1 MQELKQNYVGKN
13 YYLDDK
19 ASTSWYKLD
28 KDIFISVNDHQIQP
42 LSEKSSIV
50 KAMIEKPRLQRF
62 YVEHPK
68 MKASD
73 CNG

>member
-1 MQELKQNYVGKN
+1 MQELKENYQGEN

-28 KDIFISVNDHQIQP
+28 KDIFISVNDGQTQP

-50 KAMIEKPRLQRF
+50 KAMLEKPRLQRC
-62 YVEHPK
+62 YVEQPK
-68 MKASD
+68 MAERK
-73 CNG
+73 